1 MNLLPAGTLVADRYE
16 ILEVI
21 GQGGFGITYKAYDS
35 VLDVPVAIKEYYP
48 SGIASRYHEQ
58 SLNVQVGGS
67 ENRRLFEE
75 GKKKFLEE
83 ARILARFS
91 EDPNVVG
98 VRNFFEDNQTVYIV
112 MQYLQGESLKEYIE
126 KNGKISFDEAYRLLR
141 PVMQSLGRIHAAG
154 LIHRDISP
162 SNLIRMRT
170 GKVKLIDFGTAREY
184 STDGDKSLS
193 IVLKPGYAPAEQYQT
208 HGLQGP
214 WTDVYALCASIY
226 KLITEITPEN
236 SLNRMV
242 NDEVRLPSE
251 CGAEISAA
259 QEEVLMQGLAVRE
272 SDRIRSM
279 EILEEKCEAAS
290 RIPDRQNDVTL
301 PIDDER
307 TVMGPSEAFTFEND
321 RPKVP
326 SQMPAHEQQVSFGH
340 TEKPVPERS
349 NAASP
354 LTQKAVDSGRSN
366 AASPQIQEAVDSGR
380 PNAASPLTQE
390 AVDSD
395 RSNAFSPQ
403 TQNAV
408 DSGRSNVASPQIQEA
423 VDSGRSNAASPQ
435 IQEAVDSDR
444 QFGRAQA
451 GKNEKAPAGR
461 KTRAEKKPSDPRGKA
476 SSRKGSR
483 IGLKPVLLC
492 ILAAVCLFAFVFL
505 RSNGTG
511 GGEASD
517 WLDGKQRVS
526 FRSNDESLTIKK
538 SMLNEI
544 NRNSK
549 VASLYFYNC
558 VISDDVIARL
568 ASMKRISD
576 VTFSDC
582 TGFST
587 LSPLSKMTPLRSLTL
602 DGPIVDAPVIDGSA
616 LFPTDMPQLTK
627 FDLES
632 YSLKNGFD
640 FLEHF
645 TGLEELQ
652 IFSVDLG
659 GESCRLPE
667 NPALQTAS
675 ITYTDLSGVDLSALG
690 NEPNLAFLRLNDD
703 QLTSLSFLRTASA
716 LENVSAENNLL
727 TSLDGL
733 QDKDSLSNLYVE
745 NNQIKD
751 ISALKTCK
759 NLQDFSASNNQIGDI
774 SPLEGCSELY
784 NLQLGNN
791 QISDISPLEG
801 CTKLQALNLNKNQIQ
816 DAGPLSNCTELISLN
831 LNRNRISDLSC
842 LSGCTKIRDLDFR
855 RNAVSDLGFCE
866 NMLNLT
872 LLRASENQISSL
884 DGLDNVTQLAEVR
897 LDKNQISDISML
909 SKNAEHLE
917 TAVLDDNQ
925 ISDLSPLKPCTSL
938 KGLSVNNNQLTTLTG
953 LEDCTKLS
961 FLSASGNKIS
971 NITPLRSCT
980 ELYTLDLGE
989 NEITNIVELSACTSS
1004 KMAVLLQ
1011 NNHIR
1016 DISPLYGMKDYVYLS
1031 LYNNEITNIDGMP
1044 AMTST
1049 GNSSILYLDWWDGLN
1064 PETLSQTSYY
1074 EPRLVDTPPDQ
1085 QVNLQ
1090 NAFQEI
1096 RFTAGQYPG
1105 EIQFLTK
1112 EAADEQIAKDRQDVR
1127 LNAGIDLKPEEAE

>member
-58 SLNVQVGGS
+58 SLDVQVGGS

-366 AASPQIQEAVDSGR
+366 ITPPQTQEAVDSG
-380 PNAASPLTQE
+380 
-390 AVDSD
+390 

-408 DSGRSNVASPQIQEA
+408 DSGRSNI
-423 VDSGRSNAASPQ
+423 ASPQ

-461 KTRAEKKPSDPRGKA
+461 KTRAEKKPSEPRGKA

-716 LENVSAENNLL
+716 LENVSAINNRL

-759 NLQDFSASNNQIGDI
+759 SLQDFSASNNQIGDI

-909 SKNAEHLE
+909 STNAEHLE

-1096 RFTAGQYPG
+1096 RFNAGQYPG

>member
-58 SLNVQVGGS
+58 SLDVQVGGS

-366 AASPQIQEAVDSGR
+366 ITP
-380 PNAASPLTQE
+380 
-390 AVDSD
+390 
-395 RSNAFSPQ
+395 PQ
-403 TQNAV
+403 T
-408 DSGRSNVASPQIQEA
+408 QEA

-461 KTRAEKKPSDPRGKA
+461 KTRAEKKPSEPRGKA

-716 LENVSAENNLL
+716 LENVSAINNRL

-1096 RFTAGQYPG
+1096 RFNAGQYPG

>member
-58 SLNVQVGGS
+58 SLDVQVGGS

-301 PIDDER
+301 PIDDEH

-366 AASPQIQEAVDSGR
+366 ITP
-380 PNAASPLTQE
+380 
-390 AVDSD
+390 
-395 RSNAFSPQ
+395 PQ
-403 TQNAV
+403 T
-408 DSGRSNVASPQIQEA
+408 QEA

-461 KTRAEKKPSDPRGKA
+461 KTRAEKKPSEPRGKA

-645 TGLEELQ
+645 SGLEELQ

-716 LENVSAENNLL
+716 LENVSAINNRL

-759 NLQDFSASNNQIGDI
+759 SLQDFSASNNQIGDI

-917 TAVLDDNQ
+917 TAVLDENQ

-1049 GNSSILYLDWWDGLN
+1049 GNSSILYLDWWDGLK

>member
-1 MNLLPAGTLVADRYE
+1 MMKNEMNLLPAGTLVADRYE

-58 SLNVQVGGS
+58 SLDVQVGGS

-366 AASPQIQEAVDSGR
+366 ITP
-380 PNAASPLTQE
+380 
-390 AVDSD
+390 
-395 RSNAFSPQ
+395 PQ
-403 TQNAV
+403 T
-408 DSGRSNVASPQIQEA
+408 QEA

-461 KTRAEKKPSDPRGKA
+461 KTRAEKKPSEPRGKA

-716 LENVSAENNLL
+716 LENVSAINNRL

-759 NLQDFSASNNQIGDI
+759 SLQDFSASNNQIGDI

-1049 GNSSILYLDWWDGLN
+1049 GNSSIIYLDWWDGLN

-1096 RFTAGQYPG
+1096 RFNAGQYPG

>member
-35 VLDVPVAIKEYYP
+35 VLDVPVAIKEFYP

-58 SLNVQVGGS
+58 SLDVQVGGS

-366 AASPQIQEAVDSGR
+366 ITPPQTQEAVDSG
-380 PNAASPLTQE
+380 
-390 AVDSD
+390 

-408 DSGRSNVASPQIQEA
+408 DSGRSNI
-423 VDSGRSNAASPQ
+423 ASPQ

-461 KTRAEKKPSDPRGKA
+461 KTRAEKKPSEPRGKA

-716 LENVSAENNLL
+716 LENVSAINNRL

-759 NLQDFSASNNQIGDI
+759 SLQDFSASNNQIGDI

-1096 RFTAGQYPG
+1096 RFNAGQYPG

>member
-58 SLNVQVGGS
+58 SLDVQVGGS

-366 AASPQIQEAVDSGR
+366 ITPPQTQEAVDSGRSNAASPQIQEAVDSG
-380 PNAASPLTQE
+380 
-390 AVDSD
+390 

-408 DSGRSNVASPQIQEA
+408 DSGRSNI
-423 VDSGRSNAASPQ
+423 ASPQ

-461 KTRAEKKPSDPRGKA
+461 KTRAEKKPSEPRGKA

-558 VISDDVIARL
+558 
-568 ASMKRISD
+568 
-576 VTFSDC
+576 
-582 TGFST
+582 
-587 LSPLSKMTPLRSLTL
+587 RS
-602 DGPIVDAPVIDGSA
+602 S
-616 LFPTDMPQLTK
+616 
-627 FDLES
+627 
-632 YSLKNGFD
+632 
-640 FLEHF
+640 
-645 TGLEELQ
+645 
-652 IFSVDLG
+652 
-659 GESCRLPE
+659 
-667 NPALQTAS
+667 
-675 ITYTDLSGVDLSALG
+675 TDLH
-690 NEPNLAFLRLNDD
+690 
-703 QLTSLSFLRTASA
+703 
-716 LENVSAENNLL
+716 
-727 TSLDGL
+727 
-733 QDKDSLSNLYVE
+733 
-745 NNQIKD
+745 
-751 ISALKTCK
+751 C
-759 NLQDFSASNNQIGDI
+759 
-774 SPLEGCSELY
+774 
-784 NLQLGNN
+784 
-791 QISDISPLEG
+791 
-801 CTKLQALNLNKNQIQ
+801 
-816 DAGPLSNCTELISLN
+816 
-831 LNRNRISDLSC
+831 
-842 LSGCTKIRDLDFR
+842 FR
-855 RNAVSDLGFCE
+855 RICPS
-866 NMLNLT
+866 
-872 LLRASENQISSL
+872 
-884 DGLDNVTQLAEVR
+884 
-897 LDKNQISDISML
+897 
-909 SKNAEHLE
+909 
-917 TAVLDDNQ
+917 
-925 ISDLSPLKPCTSL
+925 
-938 KGLSVNNNQLTTLTG
+938 
-953 LEDCTKLS
+953 
-961 FLSASGNKIS
+961 
-971 NITPLRSCT
+971 
-980 ELYTLDLGE
+980 
-989 NEITNIVELSACTSS
+989 
-1004 KMAVLLQ
+1004 
-1011 NNHIR
+1011 
-1016 DISPLYGMKDYVYLS
+1016 
-1031 LYNNEITNIDGMP
+1031 
-1044 AMTST
+1044 
-1049 GNSSILYLDWWDGLN
+1049 
-1064 PETLSQTSYY
+1064 
-1074 EPRLVDTPPDQ
+1074 
-1085 QVNLQ
+1085 
-1090 NAFQEI
+1090 
-1096 RFTAGQYPG
+1096 
-1105 EIQFLTK
+1105 
-1112 EAADEQIAKDRQDVR
+1112 
-1127 LNAGIDLKPEEAE
+1127 

>member
-58 SLNVQVGGS
+58 SLDVQVGGS

-380 PNAASPLTQE
+380 SNAASPLTQE

-423 VDSGRSNAASPQ
+423 VDS
-435 IQEAVDSDR
+435 DR

-461 KTRAEKKPSDPRGKA
+461 KTRAEKKPSEPRGKA

-645 TGLEELQ
+645 SGLEELQ

-759 NLQDFSASNNQIGDI
+759 SLQDFSASNNQIGDI

-1127 LNAGIDLKPEEAE
+1127 LNAGIDLKPEEEE

>member
-1 MNLLPAGTLVADRYE
+1 MMKNEMNLLPAGTLVADRYE

-58 SLNVQVGGS
+58 SLDVQVGGS

-366 AASPQIQEAVDSGR
+366 AASPQIQEAVDS
-380 PNAASPLTQE
+380 
-390 AVDSD
+390 
-395 RSNAFSPQ
+395 
-403 TQNAV
+403 
-408 DSGRSNVASPQIQEA
+408 
-423 VDSGRSNAASPQ
+423 
-435 IQEAVDSDR
+435 DR

-538 SMLNEI
+538 SMLSEI

-616 LFPTDMPQLTK
+616 LFQTDMPQLTK

-645 TGLEELQ
+645 SGLEELQ

-716 LENVSAENNLL
+716 LENVSAINNRL

-989 NEITNIVELSACTSS
+989 NEITNIVELSASTSS

-1049 GNSSILYLDWWDGLN
+1049 GNSSILYLDWWDGLK

>member
-1 MNLLPAGTLVADRYE
+1 MMKNEMNLLPAGTLVADRYE

-58 SLNVQVGGS
+58 SLDVQVGGS

-366 AASPQIQEAVDSGR
+366 ITPPQTQEAVDSGRSNAASPQIQEAVDSG
-380 PNAASPLTQE
+380 
-390 AVDSD
+390 

-408 DSGRSNVASPQIQEA
+408 DSGRSNI
-423 VDSGRSNAASPQ
+423 ASPQ

-461 KTRAEKKPSDPRGKA
+461 KTRAEKKPSEPRGKA

-716 LENVSAENNLL
+716 LENVSAINNRL

-1096 RFTAGQYPG
+1096 RFNAGQYPG

-1127 LNAGIDLKPEEAE
+1127 LNAGIDLKPEEEE

>member
-58 SLNVQVGGS
+58 SLDVQVGGS

-366 AASPQIQEAVDSGR
+366 ITPPQTQEAVDSGRSNAASPQIQEAVDSG
-380 PNAASPLTQE
+380 
-390 AVDSD
+390 

-408 DSGRSNVASPQIQEA
+408 DSGRSNI
-423 VDSGRSNAASPQ
+423 ASPQ

-461 KTRAEKKPSDPRGKA
+461 KTRAEKKPSEPRGKA

-517 WLDGKQRVS
+517 WLDDKQRVS

-759 NLQDFSASNNQIGDI
+759 SLQDFSASNNQIGDI

-1096 RFTAGQYPG
+1096 RFNAGQYPG

>member
-58 SLNVQVGGS
+58 SLDVQVGGS

-366 AASPQIQEAVDSGR
+366 ITPPQ
-380 PNAASPLTQE
+380 TQE
-390 AVDSD
+390 AVDY
-395 RSNAFSPQ
+395 
-403 TQNAV
+403 
-408 DSGRSNVASPQIQEA
+408 
-423 VDSGRSNAASPQ
+423 GRSNAASPQ

-461 KTRAEKKPSDPRGKA
+461 KTRAEKKPSEPRGKA

-652 IFSVDLG
+652 IFSVDMG

-716 LENVSAENNLL
+716 LENVSAINNRL

-759 NLQDFSASNNQIGDI
+759 SLQDFSASNNQIGDI

-1096 RFTAGQYPG
+1096 RFNAGQYPG

>member
-58 SLNVQVGGS
+58 SLDVQVGGS

-366 AASPQIQEAVDSGR
+366 AASPQIQEAVDS
-380 PNAASPLTQE
+380 
-390 AVDSD
+390 
-395 RSNAFSPQ
+395 
-403 TQNAV
+403 
-408 DSGRSNVASPQIQEA
+408 
-423 VDSGRSNAASPQ
+423 
-435 IQEAVDSDR
+435 DR

-461 KTRAEKKPSDPRGKA
+461 KTRAEKKPSEPRGKA

-645 TGLEELQ
+645 SGLEELQ

-733 QDKDSLSNLYVE
+733 EDKDSLSNLYVE

-989 NEITNIVELSACTSS
+989 NEITNIVELSASTSS

-1064 PETLSQTSYY
+1064 PETLSQTSYN

>member
-58 SLNVQVGGS
+58 SLDVQVGGS

-366 AASPQIQEAVDSGR
+366 AASPQIQEAVDS
-380 PNAASPLTQE
+380 
-390 AVDSD
+390 
-395 RSNAFSPQ
+395 
-403 TQNAV
+403 
-408 DSGRSNVASPQIQEA
+408 
-423 VDSGRSNAASPQ
+423 
-435 IQEAVDSDR
+435 DR

-461 KTRAEKKPSDPRGKA
+461 KTRAEKKPSEPRGKA

-645 TGLEELQ
+645 SGLEELQ

-716 LENVSAENNLL
+716 LENVSAINNRL

-759 NLQDFSASNNQIGDI
+759 SLQDFSASNNQIGDI

-1096 RFTAGQYPG
+1096 RFNAGQYPG

>member
-58 SLNVQVGGS
+58 SLDVQVGGS

-349 NAASP
+349 NAASS

-366 AASPQIQEAVDSGR
+366 ITP
-380 PNAASPLTQE
+380 
-390 AVDSD
+390 
-395 RSNAFSPQ
+395 PQ
-403 TQNAV
+403 T
-408 DSGRSNVASPQIQEA
+408 QEA
-423 VDSGRSNAASPQ
+423 VDSGRSNAASSQ

-866 NMLNLT
+866 NMLNLA

-1049 GNSSILYLDWWDGLN
+1049 GNSSILYLDWWDGLK

>member
-58 SLNVQVGGS
+58 SLDVQVGGS

-366 AASPQIQEAVDSGR
+366 ITPPQTQEAVDSG
-380 PNAASPLTQE
+380 
-390 AVDSD
+390 

-408 DSGRSNVASPQIQEA
+408 DSGRSNI
-423 VDSGRSNAASPQ
+423 ASPQ

-461 KTRAEKKPSDPRGKA
+461 KTRAEKKPSEPRGKA

-716 LENVSAENNLL
+716 LENVSAINNRL

-759 NLQDFSASNNQIGDI
+759 SLQDFSASNNQIGDI

>member
-58 SLNVQVGGS
+58 SLDVQVGGS

-366 AASPQIQEAVDSGR
+366 ITP
-380 PNAASPLTQE
+380 
-390 AVDSD
+390 
-395 RSNAFSPQ
+395 PQ
-403 TQNAV
+403 T
-408 DSGRSNVASPQIQEA
+408 QEA

-866 NMLNLT
+866 NMLNLA

>member
-35 VLDVPVAIKEYYP
+35 VLDVPVAIKEFYP

-58 SLNVQVGGS
+58 SLDVQVGGS

-259 QEEVLMQGLAVRE
+259 QEQVLMQGLAVRE

-366 AASPQIQEAVDSGR
+366 ITP
-380 PNAASPLTQE
+380 
-390 AVDSD
+390 
-395 RSNAFSPQ
+395 PQ
-403 TQNAV
+403 T
-408 DSGRSNVASPQIQEA
+408 QEA

-517 WLDGKQRVS
+517 WLDDKQRVS

-640 FLEHF
+640 FLKHF
-645 TGLEELQ
+645 SGLEELQ

-855 RNAVSDLGFCE
+855 RNVVSDLGFCE
-866 NMLNLT
+866 NMLNLA

-989 NEITNIVELSACTSS
+989 NEITNIVELSASTSS

-1049 GNSSILYLDWWDGLN
+1049 GNSSILYLDWWDGLK

-1096 RFTAGQYPG
+1096 RFNAGQYPG

>member
-1 MNLLPAGTLVADRYE
+1 
-16 ILEVI
+16 
-21 GQGGFGITYKAYDS
+21 
-35 VLDVPVAIKEYYP
+35 
-48 SGIASRYHEQ
+48 
-58 SLNVQVGGS
+58 
-67 ENRRLFEE
+67 
-75 GKKKFLEE
+75 
-83 ARILARFS
+83 
-91 EDPNVVG
+91 
-98 VRNFFEDNQTVYIV
+98 
-112 MQYLQGESLKEYIE
+112 
-126 KNGKISFDEAYRLLR
+126 
-141 PVMQSLGRIHAAG
+141 
-154 LIHRDISP
+154 
-162 SNLIRMRT
+162 
-170 GKVKLIDFGTAREY
+170 
-184 STDGDKSLS
+184 
-193 IVLKPGYAPAEQYQT
+193 
-208 HGLQGP
+208 
-214 WTDVYALCASIY
+214 
-226 KLITEITPEN
+226 
-236 SLNRMV
+236 MV
-242 NDEVRLPSE
+242 NGEVRPPSE

-366 AASPQIQEAVDSGR
+366 ITPPQTQEAVDSG
-380 PNAASPLTQE
+380 
-390 AVDSD
+390 
-395 RSNAFSPQ
+395 
-403 TQNAV
+403 
-408 DSGRSNVASPQIQEA
+408 G
-423 VDSGRSNAASPQ
+423 SNAASPQ

-461 KTRAEKKPSDPRGKA
+461 KTRAEKKPSEPRGKA

-645 TGLEELQ
+645 SGLEELQ

-675 ITYTDLSGVDLSALG
+675 ITYTDLSGTDLSALG

-716 LENVSAENNLL
+716 LENVSAINNRL

-759 NLQDFSASNNQIGDI
+759 SLQDFSASNNQIGDI

>member
-58 SLNVQVGGS
+58 SLDVQVGGS

-366 AASPQIQEAVDSGR
+366 ITPPQTQEAVDSGRSNAASPQIQEAVDSG
-380 PNAASPLTQE
+380 
-390 AVDSD
+390 

-408 DSGRSNVASPQIQEA
+408 DSGRSNI
-423 VDSGRSNAASPQ
+423 ASPQ

-461 KTRAEKKPSDPRGKA
+461 KTRAEKKPSEPRGKA

-759 NLQDFSASNNQIGDI
+759 SLQDFSASNNQIGDI

>member
-58 SLNVQVGGS
+58 SLDVQVGGS

-366 AASPQIQEAVDSGR
+366 AASPQIQEAVDS
-380 PNAASPLTQE
+380 
-390 AVDSD
+390 
-395 RSNAFSPQ
+395 
-403 TQNAV
+403 
-408 DSGRSNVASPQIQEA
+408 
-423 VDSGRSNAASPQ
+423 
-435 IQEAVDSDR
+435 DR

-461 KTRAEKKPSDPRGKA
+461 KTRAEKKPSEPRGKA

-716 LENVSAENNLL
+716 LENVSAINNRL

>member
-58 SLNVQVGGS
+58 SLDVQVGGS

-366 AASPQIQEAVDSGR
+366 ITP
-380 PNAASPLTQE
+380 
-390 AVDSD
+390 
-395 RSNAFSPQ
+395 PQ
-403 TQNAV
+403 T
-408 DSGRSNVASPQIQEA
+408 QEA

-461 KTRAEKKPSDPRGKA
+461 KTRAEKKPSEPRGKA

-640 FLEHF
+640 FLKHF
-645 TGLEELQ
+645 SGLEELQ

-716 LENVSAENNLL
+716 LENVSAINNRL

-759 NLQDFSASNNQIGDI
+759 SLQDFSASNNQIGDI

>member
-58 SLNVQVGGS
+58 SLDVQVGGS

-366 AASPQIQEAVDSGR
+366 ITP
-380 PNAASPLTQE
+380 
-390 AVDSD
+390 
-395 RSNAFSPQ
+395 PQ
-403 TQNAV
+403 TQEAV

-716 LENVSAENNLL
+716 LENVSAINNRL

-759 NLQDFSASNNQIGDI
+759 SLQDFSASNNQIGDI

-1096 RFTAGQYPG
+1096 RFNAGQYPG

>member
-1 MNLLPAGTLVADRYE
+1 MMKNEMNLLPAGTLVADRYE

-58 SLNVQVGGS
+58 SLDVQVGGS
-67 ENRRLFEE
+67 ENKRLFEE

-366 AASPQIQEAVDSGR
+366 ITPPQTQEAVDSGRSNAASPQIQEAVDSGR
-380 PNAASPLTQE
+380 
-390 AVDSD
+390 
-395 RSNAFSPQ
+395 SNA
-403 TQNAV
+403 
-408 DSGRSNVASPQIQEA
+408 ASPQIQEA

-866 NMLNLT
+866 NMLNLA

>member
-58 SLNVQVGGS
+58 SLDVQVGGS

-366 AASPQIQEAVDSGR
+366 ITPPQTQEAVDSG
-380 PNAASPLTQE
+380 
-390 AVDSD
+390 

-408 DSGRSNVASPQIQEA
+408 DSGRSNI
-423 VDSGRSNAASPQ
+423 ASPQ

-716 LENVSAENNLL
+716 LENVSAINNRL

-759 NLQDFSASNNQIGDI
+759 SLQDFSASNNQIGDI

-1096 RFTAGQYPG
+1096 RFNAGQYPG

>member
-58 SLNVQVGGS
+58 SLDVQVGGS

-366 AASPQIQEAVDSGR
+366 ITPPQTQEAVDSGRSNAASPQIQEAVDSG
-380 PNAASPLTQE
+380 
-390 AVDSD
+390 

-408 DSGRSNVASPQIQEA
+408 DSGRSNI
-423 VDSGRSNAASPQ
+423 ASPQ

-461 KTRAEKKPSDPRGKA
+461 KTRAEKKPSEPRGKA

-645 TGLEELQ
+645 SGLEELQ

-716 LENVSAENNLL
+716 LENVSAINNRL

-1096 RFTAGQYPG
+1096 RFNAGQYPG

>member
-1 MNLLPAGTLVADRYE
+1 MNLLPAGTLIADRYE

-58 SLNVQVGGS
+58 SLDVQVGGS
-67 ENRRLFEE
+67 ENKKLFEE

-366 AASPQIQEAVDSGR
+366 ITPPQTQEAVDSGR
-380 PNAASPLTQE
+380 
-390 AVDSD
+390 
-395 RSNAFSPQ
+395 SNA
-403 TQNAV
+403 
-408 DSGRSNVASPQIQEA
+408 ASPQIQEA
-423 VDSGRSNAASPQ
+423 VDSGRSNAFSPQ

-461 KTRAEKKPSDPRGKA
+461 KTRAEKKPSEPRGKA

-549 VASLYFYNC
+549 AASLYFYNC

-759 NLQDFSASNNQIGDI
+759 SLQDFSASNNQIGDI

-1049 GNSSILYLDWWDGLN
+1049 GSSSILYLDWWDGLN

-1096 RFTAGQYPG
+1096 RFNAGQYPG